1 MLVVYRARGED
12 WDRFMGTLKGHFHE
26 LEDAGCVRIEAYRN
40 RKHPDEWLMVQEWP
54 AKEVFD
60 SFAERQGPDL
70 DRAAGW
76 LRWKDVSTWAEGV
89 TWVAGEEPHPVGQK
103 ALETD

>member
-1 MLVVYRARGED
+1 MLVVYRTRGED
-12 WDRFMGTLKGHFHE
+12 WARFVGTLKGHFRE
-26 LEDAGCVRIEAYRN
+26 LEDAGCVRVEAYRN

-76 LRWKDVSTWAEGV
+76 LRWKDVSTWSEGV
-89 TWVAGEEPHPVGQK
+89 TWVAGEEPHPVPHK
-103 ALETD
+103 ALEID